1 MLVKLFGCLLV
12 IAATTL
18 AGIVYAG
25 SIQERY
31 RQMKYLQRLIYMIE
45 SEIRYAHTYLGEIF
59 LHVSRRVR
67 EPYKGWL
74 LTMERKMGQM
84 DSGAFD
90 VIWGQAVEEHLRYSG
105 LPPKELERL
114 IQLGSQ
120 LGITDL
126 ELQLKVL
133 ALYQEQLG
141 LNIEEVREGMRT
153 KVRLCHCL
161 GVMSG
166 LLVAVLLL

>member
-1 MLVKLFGCLLV
+1 MLLKISGCLLV

-18 AGIVYAG
+18 AGMVRAG
-25 SIQERY
+25 SIQEQY
-31 RQMKYLQRLIYMIE
+31 RQMKYLQRILYMIE
-45 SEIRYAHTYLGEIF
+45 SEIRYSHTYLGEIF
-59 LHVSRRVR
+59 LNVSRRIE

-74 LTMERKMGQM
+74 LSMERKMGQM
-84 DSGAFD
+84 DSGAFE
-90 VIWGQAVEEHLRYSG
+90 VIWGQAAEDKLKHCG
-105 LPPKELERL
+105 LPHKELERL

-120 LGITDL
+120 LGAMDL
-126 ELQLKVL
+126 NLQLKVL
-133 ALYQEQLG
+133 SLYQEQLK
-141 LNIEEVREGMRT
+141 LSMEEIQEGMKT

>member
-1 MLVKLFGCLLV
+1 MLLKISGCLLV

-18 AGIVYAG
+18 AGMVYAG
-25 SIQERY
+25 RIQEQY

-59 LHVSRRVR
+59 LHVSRRVQ

-74 LTMERKMGQM
+74 IAMEQKMGQM

-90 VIWGQAVEEHLRYSG
+90 AIWGQAVEKNLRYSG
-105 LPPKELERL
+105 LPSKELERL
-114 IQLGSQ
+114 IQLGGQ
-120 LGITDL
+120 LGVMDL
-126 ELQLKVL
+126 NLQLKVL
-133 ALYQEQLG
+133 ALYQEQLC
-141 LNIEEVREGMRT
+141 LSMEEVREGMRT

>member
-1 MLVKLFGCLLV
+1 MLLKISGCLLV

-18 AGIVYAG
+18 AGMARAG
-25 SIQERY
+25 SIQEQY
-31 RQMKYLQRLIYMIE
+31 RQMKYLQRILYMIE
-45 SEIRYAHTYLGEIF
+45 SEIRYSHTYLGEIF
-59 LHVSRRVR
+59 LNVSRRIE

-74 LTMERKMGQM
+74 LSMERKMGQM
-84 DSGAFD
+84 DSGAFE
-90 VIWGQAVEEHLRYSG
+90 VIWGQAAEDKLKHCG
-105 LPPKELERL
+105 LPHKELERL

-120 LGITDL
+120 LGAMDL
-126 ELQLKVL
+126 NLQLKVL
-133 ALYQEQLG
+133 SLYQEQLK
-141 LNIEEVREGMRT
+141 LSMEEIQEGMKT